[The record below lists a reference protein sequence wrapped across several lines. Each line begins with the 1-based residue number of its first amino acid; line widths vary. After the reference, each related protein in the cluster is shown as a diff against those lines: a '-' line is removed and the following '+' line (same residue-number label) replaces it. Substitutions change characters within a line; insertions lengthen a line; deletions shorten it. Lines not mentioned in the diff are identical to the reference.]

1 VISDTATDDELAAD
15 EAAPSRR
22 EQRRERAA
30 ARRARAAE
38 RGSAGSPGDRDDRGD
53 RGGPRFPVVPVLTVL
68 LVLLLAGVGYLWFTR
83 PATSSIRTSDYVGA
97 LEAARSGVVDLTS
110 FDYLTLDDDLR
121 QIKQVTTGDLQ
132 KESIDQLNQRRKD
145 ITAAQAVVNTK
156 VVGAGVTRATSD
168 SATVVLV
175 IESTTKT
182 KSSTQ
187 AQVVRYR
194 IEVQLKDVN
203 SRWLLSGITGR

>member
-30 ARRARAAE
+30 ERRARAAE
-38 RGSAGSPGDRDDRGD
+38 RGSAGSPGDRGD

-145 ITAAQAVVNTK
+145 ITASQAVVNTK
-156 VVGAGVTRATSD
+156 VVGAGVTRATPD

>member
-1 VISDTATDDELAAD
+1 MTTDSATDDRVAAD
-15 EAAPSRR
+15 EAVPSKRQ
-22 EQRRERAA
+22 ERRERAA
-30 ARRARAAE
+30 ERRARAAE
-38 RGSAGSPGDRDDRGD
+38 RETTVAAGD

-145 ITAAQAVVNTK
+145 ITDSQAVVNTK

>member
-1 VISDTATDDELAAD
+1 MISDTATDDELAAD

-30 ARRARAAE
+30 ERRARAAE
-38 RGSAGSPGDRDDRGD
+38 RGSAGSPGDRGD

-145 ITAAQAVVNTK
+145 ITASQAVVNTK
-156 VVGAGVTRATSD
+156 VVGAGVTRATPD

>member
-1 VISDTATDDELAAD
+1 VTTDSATDDRVAAD
-15 EAAPSRR
+15 EAVPSKR
-22 EQRRERAA
+22 EQ
-30 ARRARAAE
+30 RRARAAE
-38 RGSAGSPGDRDDRGD
+38 RRARAEERGSTEDRGSAVSGGE

-68 LVLLLAGVGYLWFTR
+68 LVLLLAGVGFLWFTR

-145 ITAAQAVVNTK
+145 ITDSQAVVNTK
-156 VVGAGVTRATSD
+156 VVGAGVTRATPD

-194 IEVQLKDVN
+194 IEVQLKNVN

>member
-1 VISDTATDDELAAD
+1 VISDTATDDELATD

-30 ARRARAAE
+30 ERRARAAE
-38 RGSAGSPGDRDDRGD
+38 RGSAGSPGDRGD

-145 ITAAQAVVNTK
+145 ITASQAVVNTK
-156 VVGAGVTRATSD
+156 VVGAGVTRATPD

>member
-1 VISDTATDDELAAD
+1 MISDTATDDELAAD

-38 RGSAGSPGDRDDRGD
+38 RGSAGSPGDRGD

-145 ITAAQAVVNTK
+145 ITASQAVVNTK
-156 VVGAGVTRATSD
+156 VVGAGVTRATPD

>member
-1 VISDTATDDELAAD
+1 MISDTATDDELAAD

-38 RGSAGSPGDRDDRGD
+38 RGSAGSPGD

-145 ITAAQAVVNTK
+145 ITASQAVVNTK
-156 VVGAGVTRATSD
+156 VVGAGVTRATPD